1 MTTQR
6 QCSQLPPHCCFCRP
20 YNNTAGRLHRG
31 GSSSSVS
38 LARGCLGAD
47 PHPAGT
53 HIMGVCRTSPHGD
66 LRSREPSVRG
76 EGWEGENRPVTP
88 TAPRPRGRLRCMAWR
103 VGRTA
108 SWKQLPPSSS
118 PPPKAPIAPQPPQ
131 LTPSATRS
139 LLSPPVQ
146 QPPTQPCP
154 PSSSCPP
161 SVSNRPL

>member
-1 MTTQR
+1 M
-6 QCSQLPPHCCFCRP
+6 
-20 YNNTAGRLHRG
+20 
-31 GSSSSVS
+31 S

-53 HIMGVCRTSPHGD
+53 HIMGVCRTPPHGD

-118 PPPKAPIAPQPPQ
+118 PPPKPQLPPSPHSSPQVPLGHCCHPQSSSPPPSRVLHPPPVPPQSQTAPSNCPPPLSPLSLEIAPVTPQ
-131 LTPSATRS
+131 TAPETPE
-139 LLSPPVQ
+139 LHMG
-146 QPPTQPCP
+146 CH
-154 PSSSCPP
+154 
-161 SVSNRPL
+161 